1 MQDNDKKREEI
12 IRLCK
17 LLRETDKEFE
27 KAKVK
32 RLAITIIGFA
42 AFYFWC
48 ISALE
53 GMPTGVN
60 VLFAIVGAI
69 FVAGLHV
76 WINSFVFAYLFRKG
90 REETEALESIKKRI
104 RELK

>member
-1 MQDNDKKREEI
+1 MQDKEKKKEEI

-17 LLRETDKEFE
+17 LLREKDKEFE
-27 KAKVK
+27 KAKAK
-32 RLAITIIGFA
+32 RMGITIIGFA

-48 ISALE
+48 FSALE

-60 VLFAIVGAI
+60 VLIAIVGAI
-69 FVAGLHV
+69 FAACFHV
-76 WINSFVFAYLFRKG
+76 WINSLVFGYLFRKG
-90 REETEALESIKKRI
+90 REEADTLESIKKRI